1 MEYGNVVKYGNHNA
15 CPCQSIVKFSTK
27 TIFKCQ
33 NTKLN
38 ENCIETLQS
47 KGNVVWHASNIICSC
62 YCTVKF

>member
-1 MEYGNVVKYGNHNA
+1 VVKYENHNA

-47 KGNVVWHASNIICSC
+47 KGNAISYVLA
-62 YCTVKF
+62 TVQ